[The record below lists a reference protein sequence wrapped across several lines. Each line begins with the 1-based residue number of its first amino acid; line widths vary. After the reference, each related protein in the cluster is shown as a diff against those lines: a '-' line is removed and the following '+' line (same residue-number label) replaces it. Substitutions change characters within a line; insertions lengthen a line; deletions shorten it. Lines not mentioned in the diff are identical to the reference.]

1 MAVVDS
7 VVTRWEDGGIT
18 AQLMALSSQSEWQ
31 KLRNLT
37 DKGIFISINYYDLL
51 PCYPGFIF
59 HSSTFEIG
67 FPII

>member
-37 DKGIFISINYYDLL
+37 DKDFHIHQLL
-51 PCYPGFIF
+51 
-59 HSSTFEIG
+59 
-67 FPII
+67 